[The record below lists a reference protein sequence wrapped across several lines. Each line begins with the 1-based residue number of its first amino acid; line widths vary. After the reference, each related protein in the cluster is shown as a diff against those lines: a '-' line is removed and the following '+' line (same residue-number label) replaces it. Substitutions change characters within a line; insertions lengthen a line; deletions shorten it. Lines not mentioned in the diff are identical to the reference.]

1 MWKISEVS
9 RHRLGKIFDLRVT
22 HSLNMTP
29 CTFTYQASKPNML
42 SILNKNPVAPSCEKI
57 DFTKLQRHLVGIL
70 HIISDFPGH
79 TWPTFGTSNS
89 KKSDMKF
96 PKNVVLLCFDLNLD
110 AQKVFVD
117 F

>member
-70 HIISDFPGH
+70 HTISDIPSH

-96 PKNVVLLCFDLNLD
+96 PKKCGPTFFDLNLD